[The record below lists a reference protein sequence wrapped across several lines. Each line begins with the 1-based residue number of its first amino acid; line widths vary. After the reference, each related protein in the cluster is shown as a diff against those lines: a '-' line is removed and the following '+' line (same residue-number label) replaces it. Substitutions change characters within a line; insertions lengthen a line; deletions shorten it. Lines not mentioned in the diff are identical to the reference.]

1 MTALCQVL
9 IGKYEHHI
17 VGYMGHRWDHLLE
30 NWRWNVAPS
39 VSGIKETSSIQVIPT
54 CKSMDSPHLGGLHCW
69 LSGNYIGTYWS
80 YSDDPSCFKQCKTS
94 NHFLSWSVTVPNGQ
108 FRSLQ
113 FRVKPWEPCGFKVTS
128 NADWH
133 GTLLGEIVWFQSKAW
148 ISLLAVCGFVHF
160 LIQCGSAPTTNGNL
174 LLNTN

>member
-94 NHFLSWSVTVPNGQ
+94 SHFFSWGVTVPNGQ

-113 FRVKPWEPCGFKVTS
+113 FRVKPLESMWLQGYLECRLTWNTS
-128 NADWH
+128 WRNRVVPEQSMDFLAGCLWIRSFPY
-133 GTLLGEIVWFQSKAW
+133 TLWLSPYYKW
-148 ISLLAVCGFVHF
+148 
-160 LIQCGSAPTTNGNL
+160 
-174 LLNTN
+174 